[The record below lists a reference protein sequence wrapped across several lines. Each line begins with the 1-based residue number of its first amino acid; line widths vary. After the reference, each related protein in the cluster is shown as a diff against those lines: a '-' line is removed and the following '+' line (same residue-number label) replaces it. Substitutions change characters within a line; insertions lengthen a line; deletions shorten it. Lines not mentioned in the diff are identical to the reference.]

1 MEHHMSHKTWT
12 FTPYRDGKPA
22 GSVHGLDS
30 KQALAAIRAASAGDV
45 VLNAVGSEREVEKNS
60 AADLAR
66 AA

>member
-1 MEHHMSHKTWT
+1 MSHKTWT

-30 KQALAAIRAASAGDV
+30 KQALAAIRAASVGDV
-45 VLNAVGSEREVEKNS
+45 VLNAISSERAVEKS
-60 AADLAR
+60 PAAELVR

>member
-1 MEHHMSHKTWT
+1 MSHKTWT

-30 KQALAAIRAASAGDV
+30 KQALAAIRAASVGDV
-45 VLNAVGSEREVEKNS
+45 VLNAVGSEGAVEQRP
-60 AADLAR
+60 AADLVR

>member
-1 MEHHMSHKTWT
+1 MTHKTWT

-30 KQALAAIRAASAGDV
+30 RQALAAIRAASAGDV
-45 VLNAVGSEREVEKNS
+45 VFNAPSSEPAVEKRA